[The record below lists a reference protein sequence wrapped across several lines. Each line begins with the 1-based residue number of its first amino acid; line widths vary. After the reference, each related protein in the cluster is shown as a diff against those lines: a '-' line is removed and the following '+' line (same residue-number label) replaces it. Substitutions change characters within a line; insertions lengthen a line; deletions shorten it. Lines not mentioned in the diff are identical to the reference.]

1 MNDNEMKRKKEILKV
16 KNIEDYSDQQIESDD
31 LKQLEKQFD
40 QKLKCLKDTH
50 KYQFIRDNSRLMP
63 EKKYSDEKN
72 TEIIK
77 KYLLPKTN

>member
-1 MNDNEMKRKKEILKV
+1 MKYLYIDRTELRKRNKTRMNDNEMKRKKEILKV

-50 KYQFIRDNSRLMP
+50 KY
-63 EKKYSDEKN
+63 
-72 TEIIK
+72 
-77 KYLLPKTN
+77 